1 MRPAYQGSNPSSRI
15 WASEC
20 LKLIS
25 QNLQRVLDDPEDDEA
40 RGQILLGATYA
51 GIGFGNAGVH
61 LPHGMSYPVSGM
73 VKSYVPLI
81 THLSIPQCPTECPLF

>member
-1 MRPAYQGSNPSSRI
+1 MVTACTALDQVSHALESLTALPYHRRPAPESPGMRPAYQGSNPISRS

-51 GIGFGNAGVH
+51 
-61 LPHGMSYPVSGM
+61 
-73 VKSYVPLI
+73 
-81 THLSIPQCPTECPLF
+81 

>member
-1 MRPAYQGSNPSSRI
+1 MTALPYHRRPAPDSPGMRPAYQGSNPISRI

-25 QNLQRVLDDPEDDEA
+25 QNLQRVLDDPEDEEA

-51 GIGFGNAGVH
+51 GIGFEMQEFIFH
-61 LPHGMSYPVSGM
+61 M
-73 VKSYVPLI
+73 V
-81 THLSIPQCPTECPLF
+81 CPIQLVEW